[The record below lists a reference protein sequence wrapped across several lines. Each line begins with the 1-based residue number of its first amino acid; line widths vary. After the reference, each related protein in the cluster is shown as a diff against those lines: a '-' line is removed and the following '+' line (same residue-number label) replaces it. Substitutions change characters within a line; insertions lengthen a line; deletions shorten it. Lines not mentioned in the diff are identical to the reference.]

1 MRTAPSA
8 GTELVPAEDLRQL
21 LACRGFFPNITSMTF
36 DALRAQILAF
46 RDERDWDQFHQPKEL
61 AMALS
66 IEASELLEHFLWK
79 STKEVEERIATRRE
93 DIADELADVAV
104 YLIELADKVGVDL
117 PTAIQRKMA
126 KNAIKYPVEK
136 AKGSNKKYSE
146 FTKDDAS

>member
-1 MRTAPSA
+1 
-8 GTELVPAEDLRQL
+8 
-21 LACRGFFPNITSMTF
+21 MTF
-36 DALRAQILAF
+36 DALRALIVAF
-46 RDERDWDQFHQPKEL
+46 RDERDWDQFHNPKEL
-61 AMALS
+61 ATALS

-79 STKEVEERIATRRE
+79 SPAEVEERIATRRE
-93 DIADELADVAV
+93 DIADELADVGV

-146 FTKDDAS
+146 FTDDKAQ

>member
-1 MRTAPSA
+1 MVNPC
-8 GTELVPAEDLRQL
+8 LPHPFAED
-21 LACRGFFPNITSMTF
+21 AGMTF
-36 DALRAQILAF
+36 DDLRAEILAF

-61 AMALS
+61 AIALS

-79 STKEVEERIATRRE
+79 SPTEVEQRLAARKE

-117 PTAIQRKMA
+117 PTAIRHKMA
-126 KNAIKYPVEK
+126 KNALKYPVEK

-146 FTKDDAS
+146 FT

>member
-1 MRTAPSA
+1 MS
-8 GTELVPAEDLRQL
+8 
-21 LACRGFFPNITSMTF
+21 F

-61 AMALS
+61 AIALS

-79 STKEVEERIATRRE
+79 TPAEVEQRIASKKE
-93 DIADELADVAV
+93 EIADELADVAV

-117 PTAIQRKMA
+117 TEAIPRKLA

-136 AKGSNKKYSE
+136 ARGSNKKYTELSDGN
-146 FTKDDAS
+146 TP